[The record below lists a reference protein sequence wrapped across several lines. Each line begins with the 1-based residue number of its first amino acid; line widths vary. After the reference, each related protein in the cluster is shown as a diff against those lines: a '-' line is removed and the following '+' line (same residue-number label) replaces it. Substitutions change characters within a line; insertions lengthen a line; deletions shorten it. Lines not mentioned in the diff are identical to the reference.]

1 MFNRLS
7 LLLTVVSFCFGQ
19 EVYTLDDCI
28 RLALENNR
36 NLRVA
41 QLQVSSAE
49 ADKKGSLA
57 VILPRISAS
66 TGSFQQGSYTNL
78 QFGIPVP
85 ESEYH
90 SGSISL
96 SQNIFDG
103 GNWWNQIALS
113 KNIYQLSVEN
123 ELATRISTVLGVKR
137 AYYEHLKNIELLEV
151 ARQQVELSEQQV
163 ERVRLQY
170 EVEAVAKT
178 DLLKQQVLLGE
189 VQVQLLNQEAI
200 LENSIRVLANTMGIN
215 VNSKFDLSQADQK
228 RSTLESQDELWKI
241 VAERNQAI
249 FSRRTQITASD
260 IRVKIARAGYFPSI
274 SASLGYSGS
283 SDKIDQLY
291 SDVDKHWRQSLSL
304 SISYPLFTG
313 LQRSSQLQR
322 AKIDAE
328 IAREEFDRLT
338 RDLRVQFGSYY
349 RQWENIRRSIPIY
362 TETKASAEEDL
373 RLVQEMYNLGAST
386 ILDVLNAQLSLA
398 RANSSLVR
406 ASYDERILR
415 SELNALASRS

>member
-1 MFNRLS
+1 M
-7 LLLTVVSFCFGQ
+7 
-19 EVYTLDDCI
+19 
-28 RLALENNR
+28 
-36 NLRVA
+36 
-41 QLQVSSAE
+41 
-49 ADKKGSLA
+49 
-57 VILPRISAS
+57 
-66 TGSFQQGSYTNL
+66 
-78 QFGIPVP
+78 P

-96 SQNIFDG
+96 NQNIFDG

-123 ELATRISTVLGVKR
+123 ELATKISTVLAVKR
-137 AYYEHLKNIELLEV
+137 AYYELLKNIELMEV
-151 ARQQVELSEQQV
+151 SRQQVELSEQQV
-163 ERVRLQY
+163 ERVRQQY

-200 LENSIRVLANTMGIN
+200 LENSNRVLAHTMGIN
-215 VNSKFDLSQADQK
+215 VNSKFDLSQTDKK
-228 RSTLESQDELWKI
+228 RSTLESQNELWEI

-249 FSRRTQITASD
+249 LSRRTQITASD

-283 SDKIDQLY
+283 SDQIDQLY

-322 AKIDAE
+322 AKIGAE
-328 IAREEFDRLT
+328 IAREEFDKLT
-338 RDLRVQFGSYY
+338 RDLRVQFDSYY
-349 RQWENIRRSIPIY
+349 RQWENISRSIPIY

-415 SELNALASRS
+415 SELDAMASSL